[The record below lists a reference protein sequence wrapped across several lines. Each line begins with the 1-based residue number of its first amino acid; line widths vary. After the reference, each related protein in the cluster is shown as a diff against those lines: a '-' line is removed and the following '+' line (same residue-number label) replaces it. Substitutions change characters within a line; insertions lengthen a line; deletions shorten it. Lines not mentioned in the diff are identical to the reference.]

1 VCQTGSSFPKPD
13 SLGLSPFTLI
23 TYALFLF
30 TKGNPSPYL
39 LSGKDLIKEHF
50 DKLISITPADWLYFS
65 ERLRFKQ
72 FGKRDRITKACSV
85 EDNLYFLAD
94 GVVRF
99 IVHNKD
105 KETTTDFSFSGH
117 FFCSY
122 SSFITRQTG
131 IFEIRPVTKT
141 ASCYN
146 ISWNDLQQVYAN
158 TSCGE
163 KIGRLAAEQQFI
175 RKSAREV
182 FLMTLNPKELYLQ
195 LLEEQPELVH
205 QIPLKHLA
213 SYLGITP
220 ETLSRI
226 RSSIMNNEK

>member
-1 VCQTGSSFPKPD
+1 M
-13 SLGLSPFTLI
+13 
-23 TYALFLF
+23 
-30 TKGNPSPYL
+30 
-39 LSGKDLIKEHF
+39 SGKDLIKEQF
-50 DKLISITPADWLYFS
+50 DKLVSITPADWLYFS
-65 ERLRFKQ
+65 ERLQFKQ
-72 FGKRDRITKACSV
+72 FGKKDRITQADRV
-85 EDNLYFLAD
+85 EDNLYFLAH

-99 IVHNKD
+99 IVHNEE

-122 SSFITRQTG
+122 SSFITRQPG

-141 ASCYN
+141 ASCYY

-158 TSCGE
+158 TNCGE
-163 KIGRLAAEQQFI
+163 KIGRMAAEQQFI
-175 RKSAREV
+175 RKSDREV
-182 FLMTLNPKELYLQ
+182 SLLTIHPKDRYLQ
-195 LLEEQPELVH
+195 LMEEQPQWIH

-226 RSSIMNNEK
+226 RSSIMKSNG

>member
-1 VCQTGSSFPKPD
+1 MT
-13 SLGLSPFTLI
+13 
-23 TYALFLF
+23 
-30 TKGNPSPYL
+30 
-39 LSGKDLIKEHF
+39 GKDLIKEQF
-50 DKLISITPADWLYFS
+50 DKLVSITPADWLYFS
-65 ERLRFKQ
+65 ERLQFKQ
-72 FGKRDRITKACSV
+72 FGKRDRITQAGHV

-99 IVHNKD
+99 IVHNEE
-105 KETTTDFSFSGH
+105 KETTTDFSFSGQ

-122 SSFITRQTG
+122 SSFITRQPG

-141 ASCYN
+141 TSCYY
-146 ISWNDLQQVYAN
+146 ITWNDLQQVYAN

-163 KIGRLAAEQQFI
+163 KIGRMAAEQQFI

-182 FLMTLNPKELYLQ
+182 SLLTIHPKDRYLQ
-195 LLEEQPELVH
+195 LLKEQPQWIH

-226 RSSIMNNEK
+226 RSSIMKSGS